1 MSAEQEHNQELD
13 IRNVSNAEIKAK
25 WGLPDDID
33 PYEVDIEKINPANND
48 WFGKN
53 LDPEV
58 FDRLRLE
65 CPVHFTEES
74 QAGPYW
80 SISKYE
86 DVKAIDM
93 DHKRFSSD
101 IMNGGI
107 RLGGQPMSEPPDA
120 IFHLP
125 MFIMQDQ
132 PKHTGQRKVVAP
144 MFTPAHLGNFEE
156 LIRERTQKVLDALP
170 DGESFNWVD
179 HVSIEL
185 TSRMLATLFDVPQ
198 EDRLKLIHWSDT
210 VERITDPDFFE
221 TPEEGF
227 QELWKC
233 FEYFNAVWEERK
245 ANGGDGSDLIS
256 MLARGETTK
265 NMTPN
270 EFLGN
275 VILLIVAGNDT
286 TRNSM
291 SAGIKAF
298 NQYPEQLEKVKSNRD
313 LVGNMV
319 SEIIRWQSPVGHM
332 CRTAMED
339 VEIRGKKIKKWD
351 KVAIWYTSGNR
362 DPDKFINPNQLDIER
377 EDARQHISFGFG
389 IHRCLGNR
397 LADMQLR
404 ILWEEILERFS
415 HIEMAGEVEY
425 LNSSFIRGITELP
438 VIAHRK

>member
-1 MSAEQEHNQELD
+1 MSIEQEQPVDYSN
-13 IRNVSNAEIKAK
+13 ISNAEIKAK
-25 WGLPDDID
+25 WGLPDNID
-33 PYEVDIEKINPANND
+33 PYEVDLDKLNPANND

-53 LDPEV
+53 LDLEV
-58 FDRLRLE
+58 FKRLRE
-65 CPVHFTEES
+65 ESPVHYSEDS
-74 QAGPYW
+74 QVGAYW
-80 SISKYE
+80 SITKYE

-107 RLGGQPMSEPPDA
+107 RLGGQPMTEPPDA

-132 PKHTGQRKVVAP
+132 PKHTGQRKTVAP

-156 LIRERTQKVLDALP
+156 LIRGRTIKVLDELP
-170 DGESFNWVD
+170 DNETFNWVD
-179 HVSIEL
+179 NVSIEL

-210 VERITDPDFFE
+210 VERISDPAFFD

-233 FEYFNAVWEERK
+233 FEYFNSIWEERK
-245 ANGGDGSDLIS
+245 ANGGEGNDLIS
-256 MLARGETTK
+256 MLARGENTK
-265 NMTPN
+265 DMSPN

-275 VILLIVAGNDT
+275 IILLIVAGNDT

-298 NQYPEQLEKVKSNRD
+298 NKYPEELEKVKSNKD

-332 CRTAMED
+332 ARTAMED
-339 VEIRGKKIKKWD
+339 VEIGGKLIKKWD
-351 KVAIWYTSGNR
+351 KVAIWYTSANR
-362 DPDKFINPNQLDIER
+362 DDDKFSDPDRLNIER
-377 EDARQHISFGFG
+377 EDARQHVSFGFG

-397 LADMQLR
+397 LADLQLK
-404 ILWEEILERFS
+404 ILWEEILNRFS
-415 HIEMAGEVEY
+415 FIEVDGETQY

-438 VIAHRK
+438 VRLHRK

>member
-1 MSAEQEHNQELD
+1 MTVEQDKIPVD
-13 IRNVSNAEIKAK
+13 ISNAEIKAK
-25 WGLPDDID
+25 WGLPDNID
-33 PYEVDIEKINPANND
+33 PQKVNLDAINPANND

-53 LDPEV
+53 LDLEI
-58 FDRLRLE
+58 FKRLRQE
-65 CPVHFTEES
+65 SPVHYTEDS

-80 SISKYE
+80 SITKY
-86 DVKAIDM
+86 DDIKAVDM

-107 RLGGQPMSEPPDA
+107 RLGGQRMAEPPDE

-132 PKHTGQRKVVAP
+132 PKHTEQRKVVAP
-144 MFTPAHLGNFEE
+144 MFTASHLANFEE
-156 LIRERTQKVLDALP
+156 LIRNRTQKVLDELP
-170 DGESFNWVD
+170 DGESFNWVNQ
-179 HVSIEL
+179 VSIEL

-233 FEYFNAVWEERK
+233 FEYFNGIWEERK
-245 ANGGDGSDLIS
+245 AKGGDENDLIS

-275 VILLIVAGNDT
+275 IILLIVAGNDT

-291 SAGIKAF
+291 SAGIKGF
-298 NQYPEQLEKVKSNRD
+298 NQYPDQLIKVHSNKD
-313 LVGNMV
+313 LLNNMV

-339 VEIRGKKIKKWD
+339 VQIQGKTIKKWD

-362 DPDKFINPNQLDIER
+362 DDNKFEDPDVFDIER
-377 EDARQHISFGFG
+377 EDARQHLSFGFG

-397 LADMQLR
+397 LADLQLK
-404 ILWEEILERFS
+404 ILWEEILERFT
-415 HIEMAGEVEY
+415 HIEITGETKY
-425 LNSSFIRGITELP
+425 LNSSFIRGITEMP

>member
-1 MSAEQEHNQELD
+1 MSTEQEGNLNYIDNISNSEL
-13 IRNVSNAEIKAK
+13 RAK

-33 PYEVDIEKINPANND
+33 PYKVELEELNPANND

-53 LDPEV
+53 LDLDV
-58 FDRLRLE
+58 FKRLRDE
-65 CPVHFTEES
+65 SPIHYTEDS
-74 QAGPYW
+74 QAGSYW
-80 SISKYE
+80 SVTKYD

-107 RLGGQPMSEPPDA
+107 RLGGQPLAEPPDA

-144 MFTPAHLGNFEE
+144 MFTASHLGNFEE
-156 LIRERTQKVLDALP
+156 LIRGRTQKVLDELP

-179 HVSIEL
+179 KVSIEL

-210 VERITDPDFFE
+210 VERITDPDYFE

-233 FEYFNAVWEERK
+233 FEYFNSIWEERK
-245 ANGGDGSDLIS
+245 ASGGNGNDLIS

-265 NMTPN
+265 DMTPN

-291 SAGIKAF
+291 SGGIKAF
-298 NQYPEQLEKVKSNRD
+298 NQYPDQLKKVQTNRE
-313 LVGNMV
+313 LIGNMV

-339 VEIRGKKIKKWD
+339 VEVNGKTIKKWD

-362 DPDKFINPNQLDIER
+362 DSDKFDDPHKLDIER
-377 EDARQHISFGFG
+377 EDARQHLSFGFG

-397 LADMQLR
+397 LADLQLK
-404 ILWEEILERFS
+404 ILWEEILERFEN
-415 HIEMAGEVEY
+415 IEITGDTKY

>member
-1 MSAEQEHNQELD
+1 MTEEQNKIPVD
-13 IRNVSNAEIKAK
+13 ISNAEIKAK
-25 WGLPDDID
+25 WGLPDNID
-33 PYEVDIEKINPANND
+33 PQKVNLDAINPANND

-53 LDPEV
+53 LDLEI
-58 FDRLRLE
+58 FKRLRRE
-65 CPVHFTEES
+65 SPVHYTEDS

-80 SISKYE
+80 SITKYD

-107 RLGGQPMSEPPDA
+107 RLGGQRMTEPPDA

-132 PKHTGQRKVVAP
+132 PKHTQQRKVVAP
-144 MFTPAHLGNFEE
+144 MFTASHLANFEE
-156 LIRERTQKVLDALP
+156 LIRNRTQKVLDELP
-170 DGESFNWVD
+170 DGESFNWVNK
-179 HVSIEL
+179 VSIEL

-233 FEYFNAVWEERK
+233 FEYFNGIWEERK
-245 ANGGDGSDLIS
+245 AKGGDGNDLIS

-275 VILLIVAGNDT
+275 IILLIVAGNDT

-291 SAGIKAF
+291 SAGIKGF
-298 NQYPEQLEKVKSNRD
+298 NQYPDQLIKVQSNKE
-313 LVGNMV
+313 LLNNMV

-339 VEIRGKKIKKWD
+339 VKIQGKTIKKWE

-362 DPDKFINPNQLDIER
+362 DDNKFEDPDVFDIER
-377 EDARQHISFGFG
+377 EDARQHLSFGFG

-397 LADMQLR
+397 LADLQLK
-404 ILWEEILERFS
+404 ILWEEILERFT
-415 HIEMAGEVEY
+415 HIEITGETKY
-425 LNSSFIRGITELP
+425 LNSSFIRGITEMP

>member
-1 MSAEQEHNQELD
+1 MTIEQDKIPVD
-13 IRNVSNAEIKAK
+13 ISNAEIKAK
-25 WGLPDDID
+25 WGLSDNID
-33 PYEVDIEKINPANND
+33 PQEVDLDAINPANND

-53 LDPEV
+53 LDLEI
-58 FDRLRLE
+58 FKRLRQE
-65 CPVHFTEES
+65 SPVHYTEES

-80 SISKYE
+80 SITKYD
-86 DVKAIDM
+86 DVKAVDM

-107 RLGGQPMSEPPDA
+107 RLGGQRMVEPPDE

-132 PKHTGQRKVVAP
+132 PKHTEQRKVVAP
-144 MFTPAHLGNFEE
+144 MFTASHLANFEE
-156 LIRERTQKVLDALP
+156 LIRNRTQKVLDELP
-170 DGESFNWVD
+170 DGESFNWVNK
-179 HVSIEL
+179 VSIEL

-233 FEYFNAVWEERK
+233 FEYFNGIWEERK
-245 ANGGDGSDLIS
+245 AKGGDGNDLIS

-275 VILLIVAGNDT
+275 IILLIVAGNDT

-291 SAGIKAF
+291 SAGIKGF
-298 NQYPEQLEKVKSNRD
+298 NQYPDQLIKVHSNKD
-313 LVGNMV
+313 LLNNMV

-339 VEIRGKKIKKWD
+339 VQIQGKTIKKWE

-362 DPDKFINPNQLDIER
+362 DDNKFKDPDVLDIER
-377 EDARQHISFGFG
+377 EDARQHLSFGFG

-397 LADMQLR
+397 LADLQLK
-404 ILWEEILERFS
+404 ILWEEILERFT
-415 HIEMAGEVEY
+415 HIEITGETKY
-425 LNSSFIRGITELP
+425 LNSSFIRGITEMP

>member
-1 MSAEQEHNQELD
+1 MTVEQDKIPVD
-13 IRNVSNAEIKAK
+13 ISNAEIKAK
-25 WGLPDDID
+25 WGLPDNID
-33 PYEVDIEKINPANND
+33 PQKVNLDAINPANND

-53 LDPEV
+53 LDLEI
-58 FDRLRLE
+58 FKRLRQE
-65 CPVHFTEES
+65 SPVHYTEDS

-80 SISKYE
+80 SITKYD
-86 DVKAIDM
+86 DVKAVDM

-107 RLGGQPMSEPPDA
+107 RLGGQRMVEPPDE

-132 PKHTGQRKVVAP
+132 PKHTEQRKVVAP
-144 MFTPAHLGNFEE
+144 MFTASHLANFEE
-156 LIRERTQKVLDALP
+156 LIRNRTQKVLDELP
-170 DGESFNWVD
+170 DGESFNWVNK
-179 HVSIEL
+179 VSIEL

-233 FEYFNAVWEERK
+233 FEYFNGIWEERK
-245 ANGGDGSDLIS
+245 AKGGDGNDLIS

-275 VILLIVAGNDT
+275 IILLIVAGNDT

-291 SAGIKAF
+291 SAGIKGF
-298 NQYPEQLEKVKSNRD
+298 NQYPDQLIKVHSNKD
-313 LVGNMV
+313 LLNNMV

-339 VEIRGKKIKKWD
+339 VQIQGKTIKKWE

-362 DPDKFINPNQLDIER
+362 DDNKFEDPDVFDIER
-377 EDARQHISFGFG
+377 EDARQHLSFGFG
-389 IHRCLGNR
+389 IHRCLGNT
-397 LADMQLR
+397 LADLQLK
-404 ILWEEILERFS
+404 ILWEEILERFT
-415 HIEMAGEVEY
+415 HIEITGETKY
-425 LNSSFIRGITELP
+425 LNSSFIRGITEMP

>member
-1 MSAEQEHNQELD
+1 MTEENKKQQTFEY
-13 IRNVSNAEIKAK
+13 VSNAEMKEK
-25 WGLPDDID
+25 WGLKDNVSPQEL
-33 PYEVDIEKINPANND
+33 PLEQINPGNND
-48 WFGKN
+48 WFARN
-53 LDPEV
+53 QEIEV
-58 FDRLRLE
+58 FDRLRE
-65 CPVHFTEES
+65 EDPVHFTADS
-74 QAGPYW
+74 QFGSYW
-80 SISKYE
+80 SITSYE
-86 DVKAIDM
+86 DIKAVDM

-107 RLGGQPMSEPPDA
+107 RLGGQPLTEPPEEL
-120 IFHLP
+120 FHLP

-132 PKHTGQRKVVAP
+132 PKHTGQRKEVAP
-144 MFTPAHLGNFEE
+144 MFTGAHLSKFEE
-156 LIRERTQKVLDALP
+156 LIRGRTSKILDDLP
-170 DGESFNWVD
+170 DGKSFNWVSE
-179 HVSIEL
+179 VSIEL

-210 VERITDPDFFE
+210 VERITDPDYFE

-233 FEYFNAVWEERK
+233 FEYFNSIWEERK
-245 ANGGDGSDLIS
+245 ASGGNGNDLIS

-265 NMTPN
+265 DMTPN

-291 SAGIKAF
+291 SGGIKAF
-298 NQYPEQLEKVKSNRD
+298 NQYPDQLKKVQSNRE
-313 LVGNMV
+313 LIGNMV

-339 VEIRGKKIKKWD
+339 VEVNGKTIKKWD

-362 DPDKFINPNQLDIER
+362 DSDKFADPHKLDIER
-377 EDARQHISFGFG
+377 EDARQHLSFGFG

-397 LADMQLR
+397 LADLQLK
-404 ILWEEILERFS
+404 ILWEEILDRFEN
-415 HIEMAGEVEY
+415 IEITGDIKY
-425 LNSSFIRGITELP
+425 LNSSFIRGITDLP
-438 VIAHRK
+438 VVAHRK

>member
-1 MSAEQEHNQELD
+1 MTLKQDKTPVD
-13 IRNVSNAEIKAK
+13 ISNAEIRAK
-25 WGLPDDID
+25 WGLPDNID
-33 PYEVDIEKINPANND
+33 PNEVNLEGINPANND

-53 LDPEV
+53 LDLQV
-58 FDRLRLE
+58 FKRLRHE
-65 CPVHFTEES
+65 SPVHFTEDS

-80 SISKYE
+80 SITRYD

-107 RLGGQPMSEPPDA
+107 RLGGQPMTEPPDA

-132 PKHTGQRKVVAP
+132 PKHTMQRKVVAP
-144 MFTPAHLGNFEE
+144 MFTGSHLTNFED
-156 LIRERTQKVLDALP
+156 LIRKRTQKVLDELP
-170 DGESFNWVD
+170 DGESFDWVSK
-179 HVSIEL
+179 VSIEL

-233 FEYFNAVWEERK
+233 FEYFNGIWEERK
-245 ANGGDGSDLIS
+245 ANGGDGNDLIS

-275 VILLIVAGNDT
+275 IILLIVAGNDT

-291 SAGIKAF
+291 SAGIKGF
-298 NQYPEQLEKVKSNRD
+298 NQYPDQLDKVQSNKE
-313 LVGNMV
+313 LVSNMV

-339 VEIRGKKIKKWD
+339 VQIQGKTIKKWD

-362 DPDKFINPNQLDIER
+362 DDNKFEDPDKLDIDR
-377 EDARQHISFGFG
+377 EDARQHLSFGFG

-397 LADMQLR
+397 LADLQLK
-404 ILWEEILERFS
+404 ILWEEILERFT
-415 HIEMAGEVEY
+415 HIEITGDTKY
-425 LNSSFIRGITELP
+425 LNSSFIRGITEMP

>member
-1 MSAEQEHNQELD
+1 MTIDQDKIPVD
-13 IRNVSNAEIKAK
+13 ISNAEIKAK
-25 WGLPDDID
+25 WGLSDNID
-33 PYEVDIEKINPANND
+33 PQEVDLDAINPANND

-53 LDPEV
+53 LDLEI
-58 FDRLRLE
+58 FKRLRQE
-65 CPVHFTEES
+65 SPVHYTEES

-80 SISKYE
+80 SITKYD
-86 DVKAIDM
+86 DVKAVDM

-107 RLGGQPMSEPPDA
+107 RLGGQRMVEPPDE

-132 PKHTGQRKVVAP
+132 PKHTEQRKVVAP
-144 MFTPAHLGNFEE
+144 MFTASHLANFEE
-156 LIRERTQKVLDALP
+156 LIRNRTQKVLDELP
-170 DGESFNWVD
+170 DGESFNWVNK
-179 HVSIEL
+179 VSIEL

-233 FEYFNAVWEERK
+233 FEYFNGIWEERK
-245 ANGGDGSDLIS
+245 AKGGDGNDLIS

-275 VILLIVAGNDT
+275 IILLIVAGNDT

-291 SAGIKAF
+291 SAGIKGF
-298 NQYPEQLEKVKSNRD
+298 NQYPDQLVKVHSNKD
-313 LVGNMV
+313 LLNNMV

-339 VEIRGKKIKKWD
+339 VQIQGKTIKKWE

-362 DPDKFINPNQLDIER
+362 DDNKFEDPDVFDIER
-377 EDARQHISFGFG
+377 EDARQHLSFGFG

-397 LADMQLR
+397 LADLQLK
-404 ILWEEILERFS
+404 ILWEEILERFT
-415 HIEMAGEVEY
+415 HIEITGETKY
-425 LNSSFIRGITELP
+425 LNSSFIRGITEMP

>member
-1 MSAEQEHNQELD
+1 MSTDQKDNILD
-13 IRNVSNAEIKAK
+13 IENISNAEIKAK

-33 PYEVDIEKINPANND
+33 PYSVDIDKINPANND

-53 LDPEV
+53 LDIDV
-58 FDRLRLE
+58 FKRLRE
-65 CPVHFTEES
+65 ESPVHFTADS

-80 SISKYE
+80 SVSGYE

-93 DHKRFSSD
+93 NHKTFSSD

-132 PKHTGQRKVVAP
+132 PIHTDQRQVVAP
-144 MFTPAHLGNFEE
+144 MFTQGHLGNFEQ
-156 LIRERTQKVLDALP
+156 LIRERTESILDALP
-170 DGESFNWVD
+170 DGETFNWVD
-179 HVSIEL
+179 KVSIEL

-233 FEYFNAVWEERK
+233 FEYFNSIWEERK
-245 ANGGDGSDLIS
+245 ANGSDGNDLIS
-256 MLARGETTK
+256 MLARGENTK

-291 SAGIKAF
+291 SGGIKAF
-298 NQYPEQLEKVKSNRD
+298 NQFPEQLAKVQANND
-313 LVGNMV
+313 LIGNMV

-339 VEIRGKKIKKWD
+339 VEIGGKKIKKWD
-351 KVAIWYTSGNR
+351 KVAIWYTSANR
-362 DPDKFINPNQLDIER
+362 DINKFENPDALNVER

-397 LADMQLR
+397 LADLQLK
-404 ILWEEILERFS
+404 ILWEEILKRFS
-415 HIEMAGEVEY
+415 YIETVGETRY
-425 LNSSFIRGITELP
+425 LNSSFIRGITDLP
-438 VIAHRK
+438 VIVHRK

>member
-1 MSAEQEHNQELD
+1 MSTDQKDNILD
-13 IRNVSNAEIKAK
+13 IENISNADIKAK

-33 PYEVDIEKINPANND
+33 PYSVDIDKINPANND

-53 LDPEV
+53 LDIDV
-58 FDRLRLE
+58 FKRLRE
-65 CPVHFTEES
+65 ESPVHFTEDS

-80 SISKYE
+80 SISGYE

-93 DHKRFSSD
+93 NHKTFSSD

-132 PKHTGQRKVVAP
+132 PIHTDQRQVVAP
-144 MFTPAHLGNFEE
+144 MFTPGHLGNFEQ
-156 LIRERTQKVLDALP
+156 LIRERTESILDELP
-170 DGESFNWVD
+170 DGETFNWVD
-179 HVSIEL
+179 KVSIEL

-233 FEYFNAVWEERK
+233 FEYFNSIWEERK
-245 ANGGDGSDLIS
+245 ANGSDGNDLIS
-256 MLARGETTK
+256 MLAQGENSK
-265 NMTPN
+265 NMTPY

-291 SAGIKAF
+291 SGGIKAF
-298 NQYPEQLEKVKSNRD
+298 NQFPEQLAKVQANNDLIGLSGSLMGANLLKSDNATIAA
-313 LVGNMV
+313 N
-319 SEIIRWQSPVGHM
+319 
-332 CRTAMED
+332 ED
-339 VEIRGKKIKKWD
+339 QARRIAGFFKYPNHPIK
-351 KVAIWYTSGNR
+351 
-362 DPDKFINPNQLDIER
+362 
-377 EDARQHISFGFG
+377 
-389 IHRCLGNR
+389 
-397 LADMQLR
+397 
-404 ILWEEILERFS
+404 
-415 HIEMAGEVEY
+415 
-425 LNSSFIRGITELP
+425 ITEDTTSFKLELSTKNSVSIDMAVDGSD
-438 VIAHRK
+438 VIWGAKMGADPFTIRVVTGEAS